1 MKKMGLETWYRQNKC
16 NEFLN
21 NTDEYFAKM
30 KVVTFD
36 IIKNGVKEDTLKQ
49 YQTIDHDEIKQYP
62 THLQEQI
69 SSSIFRNS
77 NRKDMHIKKETIKEH
92 FQNKKV
98 SAERGQFLKRR
109 RFICTILV
117 IFFCKFIVL

>member
-1 MKKMGLETWYRQNKC
+1 MKKIGLETWYRQNKC
-16 NEFLN
+16 NGFLN
-21 NTDEYFAKM
+21 NTDEYFSKM

-98 SAERGQFLKRR
+98 SAGRGQFLKRR

-117 IFFCKFIVL
+117 IIFFKFIVL

>member
-1 MKKMGLETWYRQNKC
+1 MGLETWYRQNKC

-98 SAERGQFLKRR
+98 SAEREQFLKRR

>member
-1 MKKMGLETWYRQNKC
+1 MKKIGLETWYRQNKF
-16 NEFLN
+16 NGFLN

-98 SAERGQFLKRR
+98 SAGRGQFLKRR
-109 RFICTILV
+109 RFICTISV
-117 IFFCKFIVL
+117 IIFFKFIVL